1 MLSVSS
7 CSSSGPAGAAVGAL
21 AAAGAAPSDEVSRV
35 LAHKSVVEKK
45 RCVGSL

>member
-7 CSSSGPAGAAVGAL
+7 SSSSGPAAAASAGAL
-21 AAAGAAPSDEVSRV
+21 ATAGVPPSDEVSRV

-45 RCVGSL
+45 RCVG